1 MEQQMSLE
9 HLQQPI
15 IGDVIKA
22 LRLELKLSQEKFASE
37 LGVSFSSLNRW
48 ENHRTMPSFLAM
60 KILDQHLQQLDDK
73 GDQILQQTLATEK
86 K

>member
-1 MEQQMSLE
+1 MSLE
-9 HLQQPI
+9 QLQQPI

-48 ENHRTMPSFLAM
+48 ENHRTMPSILAM
-60 KILDQHLQQLDDK
+60 KILDQHLQQLDDR
-73 GDQILQQTLATEK
+73 GNQILQQTLANK
-86 K
+86 